1 MSSTTH
7 GNTKPSPNQEIK
19 PHILHNRVVED
30 YGTIHGIINYLI
42 K

>member
-19 PHILHNRVVED
+19 PHILHNRPPGCGV
-30 YGTIHGIINYLI
+30 GWAWPCT
-42 K
+42 